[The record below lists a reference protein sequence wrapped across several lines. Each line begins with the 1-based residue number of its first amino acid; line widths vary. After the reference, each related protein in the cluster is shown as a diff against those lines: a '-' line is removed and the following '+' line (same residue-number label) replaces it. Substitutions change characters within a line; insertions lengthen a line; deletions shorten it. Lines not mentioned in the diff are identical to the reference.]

1 MPYKPRRSY
10 SSSKKK
16 NNTMPQKAQPPQAV
30 PVMKQPT
37 MKDSITSGIGLGMG
51 AAAGNAVFNGI
62 ANGLTP
68 TQNNNEVYSESKCL
82 EVKDQFKN
90 CIRMNGLNQCLEL
103 EEMLNYCL
111 RNKPQ

>member
-1 MPYKPRRSY
+1 MPYKPKRSY
-10 SSSKKK
+10 FSNKK
-16 NNTMPQKAQPPQAV
+16 NNTMPQKAQPPI
-30 PVMKQPT
+30 MKQPT
-37 MKDSITSGIGLGMG
+37 MKDSITSGIGLGLG

-62 ANGLTP
+62 ASSLTP

-90 CIRMNGLNQCLEL
+90 CIRMNGLDQCKEL

>member
-1 MPYKPRRSY
+1 MPYKPKRSY
-10 SSSKKK
+10 FSNKK
-16 NNTMPQKAQPPQAV
+16 NNTMPQKAQQPPQST
-30 PVMKQPT
+30 PIIKQPT

-62 ANGLTP
+62 ANGLTQ

-90 CIRMNGLNQCLEL
+90 CIRMNGLDQCKEL